1 MTPGLLLRW
10 QGNVIKPQAPHHHPA
25 SDTALRSPGT
35 GGCGRCQLGQVLGDG
50 LSPQGARDSEDR
62 AVGADVRVRGVC
74 VEMGAEGSR
83 EKKVPAS
90 TQCGLS

>member
-1 MTPGLLLRW
+1 M
-10 QGNVIKPQAPHHHPA
+10 
-25 SDTALRSPGT
+25 
-35 GGCGRCQLGQVLGDG
+35 LGDG